1 MPRKQSLPLA
11 YRGQRVLVSVTEGI
25 DTSKPA
31 DLVRGTLDV
40 LLLKILALEL

>member
-11 YRGQRVLVSVTEGI
+11 YRGQGVLVSVTEDI
-25 DTSKPA
+25 DISKPA
-31 DLVRGTLDV
+31 DLVRGTLDM